1 MEEPYLV
8 SGEVES
14 KEMEPLEPC
23 FVGVVFASSGVVI
36 SWEHLRCYSAL
47 VAVVATE
54 NLHQCCMAVAVVALV
69 VGVVATG
76 KLHQCCTA
84 EAVAVLA
91 VDVVNKH
98 EVATVPVAE
107 SVPVLVP
114 VAEHMAGVV
123 VANEKCIP

>member
-23 FVGVVFASSGVVI
+23 FVGVVFASSGAVI
-36 SWEHLRCYSAL
+36 SWEHLRCYSSL
-47 VAVVATE
+47 VAVVATGYV
-54 NLHQCCMAVAVVALV
+54 HQCCMAMAVVVLV
-69 VGVVATG
+69 VVAIVATG

-98 EVATVPVAE
+98 AVAT
-107 SVPVLVP
+107 VPVLVP

-123 VANEKCIP
+123 VANEKYIP